1 MILLVDDTPTN
12 IDILISILGDDY
24 DVSVALCG
32 EDAIELMEEEQPDLV
47 FLDILMPGI
56 SGYEVL
62 EYMKKKDLLKE
73 IPVVFLSGNTE
84 EGERQKGLSLGAAEY
99 LVKPIDADAVMAQVK
114 KYC

>member
-24 DVSVALCG
+24 DISVALCG
-32 EDAIELMEEEQPDLV
+32 EDALEIMEEELPDLV
-47 FLDILMPGI
+47 FLDVLMPGI

-62 EYMKKKDLLKE
+62 EHMKGQDSLKT
-73 IPVVFLSGNTE
+73 IPVVFLSGNSE
-84 EGERQKGLSLGAAEY
+84 ETERQKGLSLGAEEY
-99 LVKPIDADAVMAQVK
+99 LVKPIDAGAVMAQAK